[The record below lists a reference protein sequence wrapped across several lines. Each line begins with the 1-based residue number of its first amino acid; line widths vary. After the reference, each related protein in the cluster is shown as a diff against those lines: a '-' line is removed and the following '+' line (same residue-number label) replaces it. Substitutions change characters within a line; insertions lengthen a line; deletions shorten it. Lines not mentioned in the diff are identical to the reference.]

1 MSLFCNVF
9 IICSDIVEDWN
20 VSCTQCRVCK
30 RAYEVFGRIFTCGCL
45 TLFSLGC
52 HCLDVR
58 VWLSLCKQHFACV
71 FQLNIL
77 VDTGSSNFAVAAAAH
92 PFITHYFNTAL

>member
-1 MSLFCNVF
+1 MWLSSHVWCPARCLEGTNLRMSLTGLN
-9 IICSDIVEDWN
+9 
-20 VSCTQCRVCK
+20 SCR
-30 RAYEVFGRIFTCGCL
+30 R
-45 TLFSLGC
+45 LG
-52 HCLDVR
+52 VR
-58 VWLSLCKQHFACV
+58 VWLSLHKEHCACV